1 MATTE
6 KRDYYDV
13 LGIQKTAPIDEIK
26 KAYRRLAL
34 KYHPDKNPGDAEAEE
49 KFKEAAEAYGV
60 LSDEEK
66 RARYDRF
73 GHQGVGGGGFD
84 PNQFADF
91 GDILGDLFGF
101 GDFFG
106 GGGRRGRGSRPAR
119 GNDLRYDL
127 QLEFMEAAFGRE
139 VTLDVPRVTQC
150 KTCDGSGAKPGTQP
164 VTCTGCA
171 GRGQIRYSQGFFAVA
186 RTCPQCGGSGRVI
199 RDACATCNG
208 AGRVREEKKITVK
221 IPAGVDDGSRLRVAA
236 EGESGFNGGPP
247 GDLYVFISVR
257 EHERFTRRDYDI
269 HAEQAVSFTQAALGA
284 EVNVLTIEGE
294 EQLRVPAGTQ
304 PNQVFRLRGKGVPF
318 LDGTGRGD
326 HYVHVAVRIPTALN
340 DEQRALLEQLA
351 KLEGENPIAEKG
363 VFEKV
368 KEFFSLARARASQIR
383 LFRGENHRDHAA
395 PRSRRRHPFA
405 RARHPLVRAV
415 DDRHDGRRLDH
426 GRRVP

>member
-13 LGIQKTAPIDEIK
+13 LGIARTATVAEIK
-26 KAYRRLAL
+26 KAYRNLAV

-66 RARYDRF
+66 RARYDRY
-73 GHQGVGGGGFD
+73 GHQGMSGMGGFD

-106 GGGRRGRGSRPAR
+106 ASRGRKGTRPAR

-127 QLEFMEAAFGRE
+127 QLEFMDAVFGKE
-139 VTLDVPRVTQC
+139 ISLTVPRTI
-150 KTCDGSGAKPGTQP
+150 TCSTCTGTGAKTGTQP
-164 VTCTGCA
+164 VTCTGCG

-186 RTCPQCGGSGRVI
+186 RTCPQCGGAGKVI
-199 RDACATCNG
+199 KDPCATCGG
-208 AGRVREEKKITVK
+208 AGRVREEKKISVK
-221 IPAGVDDGSRLRVAA
+221 IPAGVDDGSRLRVAG
-236 EGESGFNGGPP
+236 EGEAGFNGGPA
-247 GDLYVFISVR
+247 GDLYVFISVKD
-257 EHERFTRRDYDI
+257 HAKFQRRDYDV
-269 HAEQAVSFTQAALGA
+269 HAEQSVSFTQAALGGEI
-284 EVNVLTIEGE
+284 EVETIDGADS
-294 EQLRVPAGTQ
+294 LKIPPGTQ

-326 HYVHVAVRIPTALN
+326 HYVHIVVRIPTALS
-340 DEQRALLEQLA
+340 DEQRTLLERLA
-351 KLEGENPIAEKG
+351 AIEGENPPGEKG

-368 KEFFSLARARASQIR
+368 KDFFS
-383 LFRGENHRDHAA
+383 
-395 PRSRRRHPFA
+395 
-405 RARHPLVRAV
+405 
-415 DDRHDGRRLDH
+415 
-426 GRRVP
+426 